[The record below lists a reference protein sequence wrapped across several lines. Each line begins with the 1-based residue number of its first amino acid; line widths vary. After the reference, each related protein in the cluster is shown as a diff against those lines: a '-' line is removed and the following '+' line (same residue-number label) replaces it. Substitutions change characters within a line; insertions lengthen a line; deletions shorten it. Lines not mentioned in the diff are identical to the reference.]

1 MTYETNHENY
11 SSANNLNKT
20 KHSSSK
26 TLDLNEVELELFF
39 KKYKGDDF

>member
-26 TLDLNEVELELFF
+26 TLRFERSRI
-39 KKYKGDDF
+39 GII